1 MTAPAQTQNK
11 YASEAFLVLLTVG
24 HRFSVE
30 LEKAPG
36 DVHGAYRRAVKKAKA
51 AGELVLKGYGV
62 VPDHILFGSLKR
74 DVLYVLGVGFRHK
87 APAALQ

>member
-1 MTAPAQTQNK
+1 MTPTNTPHKHAGD
-11 YASEAFLVLLTVG
+11 AFTAVLTVG
-24 HRFSVE
+24 NRFSVE
-30 LEKAPG
+30 LEKTPG

-62 VPDHILFGSLKR
+62 VPDKILFGSLKR